1 MIDLRRPLAA
11 LVLAAMAA
19 PAQAQ
24 SSSAQSVQP
33 GDRIRVTRGDRL
45 GDPLIGRLVRL
56 ARDSVWLLPRGLPVP
71 VSMPLG
77 PGVRLDRSLG
87 RKSHIVTGALVGA
100 GVGAAATAFFLSVF
114 CGGDTVCDGDEQLRA
129 AAIIGLPCLAVG
141 AGIGAMITVERWAP
155 LPSGVEA
162 AARIRVGVQV
172 DW

>member
-45 GDPLIGRLVRL
+45 GDPLIRRLR
-56 ARDSVWLLPRGLPVP
+56 AP

-141 AGIGAMITVERWAP
+141 AGIGAMITVERSAP